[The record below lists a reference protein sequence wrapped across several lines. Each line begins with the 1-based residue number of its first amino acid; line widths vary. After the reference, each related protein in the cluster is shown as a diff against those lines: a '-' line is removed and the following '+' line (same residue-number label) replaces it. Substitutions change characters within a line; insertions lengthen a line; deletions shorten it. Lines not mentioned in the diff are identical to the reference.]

1 MQNNPKT
8 EVQKSLLIG
17 LKITI
22 FSLIVFL
29 RTPASEI
36 KHLCPFHRYYIHF
49 QPGKE
54 FINFTIRTRNLSFIQ
69 NQTSILIGYTIAF
82 PFLSLENQ
90 HSVPIS
96 QYARC
101 SRIRNNVNLS
111 QLSIFPCIHPMKNF
125 HGHKVRT
132 QNRHSKHRAKL
143 ATSE

>member
-1 MQNNPKT
+1 MIVADFRLNKYCRFNAAKLQNNPKT

-90 HSVPIS
+90 HSIPIS

-111 QLSIFPCIHPMKNF
+111 QLSIFPAYI
-125 HGHKVRT
+125 
-132 QNRHSKHRAKL
+132 Q
-143 ATSE
+143 